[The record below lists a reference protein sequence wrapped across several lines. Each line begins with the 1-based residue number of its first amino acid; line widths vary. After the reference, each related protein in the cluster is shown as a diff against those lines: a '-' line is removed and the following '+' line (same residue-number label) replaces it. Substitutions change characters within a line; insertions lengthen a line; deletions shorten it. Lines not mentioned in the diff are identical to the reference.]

1 MIIIRNPYVQ
11 VLGGIFWD
19 IKANYEAPTQ
29 EGRPGDIRLVLPYPK
44 GQPTF
49 KDYVGQYREQYMDAM
64 CTATNDSSYPWTQTD
79 NVLQSTNHNHNSSS
93 TYKLTFKKAGVL
105 TFEYNVSSE
114 GSSDPLTIKH
124 NTTTLVN
131 KGGTG
136 NSYTAQTI
144 TVAVND
150 TVEFT
155 YKKDYSVSSGQDTAY
170 IRDLWLD
177 PEDGIADIPG
187 IPGIPESVYDEF
199 NTVWQEWR
207 KGLPLPNLSDVEHVS
222 INTNLLVND
231 GNVFAENG
239 IFLFSALD
247 GKLGT
252 AEAQLFNNRTVGI
265 DTYLSR
271 SVVNVDGL
279 QLVCDVYVWDIK
291 TKTWVKVELQRLPM
305 VKVEHLNIASWVSN
319 GVSAGDIS
327 VWDALNIS
335 EATSTYHNT
344 GNHAFEEQ
352 FDILSWISTGIT
364 ATQLNVWTQLNITD
378 GGTLTINNN
387 PTPF

>member
-19 IKANYEAPTQ
+19 IKASYEAPTQ

-49 KDYVGQYREQYMDAM
+49 KDYVGQYRDQYMDAM
-64 CTATNDSSYPWTQTD
+64 CTVTNNSSYPWTQAD
-79 NVLQSTNHNHNSSS
+79 NILQSTNHNHSSSS

-105 TFEYNVSSE
+105 TFEWNVSSE
-114 GSSDPLTIKH
+114 GSSDPLIIKH

-136 NSYTAQTI
+136 NSYTAQTV

-155 YKKDYSVSSGQDTAY
+155 YKKDSSVSSGQDTAY
-170 IRDLWLD
+170 IKDLWLD
-177 PEDGIADIPG
+177 PEDGIAN

-199 NTVWQEWR
+199 NVDWQEWR
-207 KGLPLPNLSDVEHVS
+207 EGLPLPNLSDVEQVG
-222 INTNLLVND
+222 INTNLVESD
-231 GNVFAENG
+231 GNVFGKNG
-239 IFLFSALD
+239 IFLFSAFN
-247 GKLGT
+247 GTLGT

-271 SVVNVDGL
+271 SVVNIDGM

-291 TKTWVKVELQRLPM
+291 TKTWVKAEYQRLPLT
-305 VKVEHLNIASWVSN
+305 VSDTLNIASWVSN
-319 GVSAGDIS
+319 GISAEDIS
-327 VWDALNIS
+327 VWDELNLID
-335 EATSTYHNT
+335 TMSTYKNT
-344 GNHAFEEQ
+344 GAHAFEEQ
-352 FDILSWISTGIT
+352 LSILSWVSNGLDV
-364 ATQLNVWTQLNITD
+364 TQLNVWTALNIAD
-378 GGTLTINNN
+378 GGTTTKNDN
-387 PTPF
+387 PIPF

>member
-44 GQPTF
+44 GQPTLQ
-49 KDYVGQYREQYMDAM
+49 DYINPYLDTIRTV
-64 CTATNDSSYPWTQTD
+64 TNDPAYPWKQVD
-79 NVLQSTNHNHNSSS
+79 NILQSTVHTGSKHGW
-93 TYKLTFKKAGVL
+93 YRLKFDVAGTL
-105 TFEYNVSSE
+105 TFEWNVSSE
-114 GSSDPLTIKH
+114 SSDRLHITH
-124 NTTTLVN
+124 NTTLLVN
-131 KGGTG
+131 QGGT
-136 NSYTAQTI
+136 NNTYKPLSITI
-144 TVAVND
+144 AAGD
-150 TVEFT
+150 TVEFK
-155 YKKDYSVSSGQDTAY
+155 YSKDSSVNSGQDTAY
-170 IRDLWLD
+170 IKDLLFE
-177 PEDGIADIPG
+177 PEGG
-187 IPGIPESVYDEF
+187 IPDSVYNEF
-199 NTVWQEWR
+199 NAAWQAWR
-207 KGLPLPNLSDVEHVS
+207 DGLTLPDISDIEQVG
-222 INTNLLVND
+222 IYTNLLVND
-231 GNVFAENG
+231 GNVFGENG

-247 GKLGT
+247 GTLGE

-271 SVVNVDGL
+271 SVVNIGGM
-279 QLVCDVYVWDIK
+279 QLICDVYVWDIK
-291 TKTWVKVELQRLPM
+291 THTWVKAEFQRLPI

-319 GVSAGDIS
+319 GVSVEGFS
-327 VWDALNIS
+327 VRDALSIS

-352 FDILSWISTGIT
+352 FDIMSWISTGVTT
-364 ATQLNVWTQLNITD
+364 AQLNVWTQLNITD

>member
-44 GQPTF
+44 GQP
-49 KDYVGQYREQYMDAM
+49 KLQDYLNPYLDTIR
-64 CTATNDSSYPWTQTD
+64 TITNDPAYPWKQVD
-79 NVLQSTNHNHNSSS
+79 NVLQSTNHTHSEHGW
-93 TYKLTFKKAGVL
+93 YRLKFDVAGTL
-105 TFEYNVSSE
+105 TFEYMVSSE
-114 GSSDPLTIKH
+114 SSDYLYISH
-124 NTTTLVN
+124 NDTRIVTTS
-131 KGGTG
+131 GTN
-136 NSYTAQTI
+136 NSYTAKTI
-144 TVAVND
+144 AIAAND
-150 TVEFT
+150 TVEFK
-155 YKKDYSVSSGQDTAY
+155 YVKDGSVDSGQDTAY
-170 IRDLWLD
+170 IKDLLFE
-177 PEDGIADIPG
+177 PEG
-187 IPGIPESVYDEF
+187 GIPESIYDEF
-199 NTVWQEWR
+199 NAAWQEWR
-207 KGLPLPNLSDVEHVS
+207 DGLTLPDISDIEQVS
-222 INTNLLVND
+222 VNTNLLVND
-231 GNVFAENG
+231 GNVFGENG

-247 GKLGT
+247 GTLGE

-271 SVVNVDGL
+271 SVVNIDGM

-291 TKTWVKVELQRLPM
+291 THTWVKAEFQRLPM
-305 VKVEHLNIASWVSN
+305 VKVEHLNIASWISN
-319 GVSAGDIS
+319 GVSVEGFS

-352 FDILSWISTGIT
+352 FDIMSWISTGIA

>member
-44 GQPTF
+44 GQPIF

-79 NVLQSTNHNHNSSS
+79 NVLQSNNHSHNSSS
-93 TYKLTFKKAGVL
+93 TYTLTFKKAGVL

-114 GSSDPLTIKH
+114 GSDPLTIKH
-124 NTTTLVN
+124 NSTTLVN

-136 NSYTAQTI
+136 NSYTAKTI
-144 TVAVND
+144 AIAAND
-150 TVEFT
+150 TVAFT
-155 YKKDYSVSSGQDTAY
+155 YKKDSSASSGQDTAY

-177 PEDGIADIPG
+177 PEDSIAD

-199 NTVWQEWR
+199 NAAWQEWR
-207 KGLPLPNLSDVEHVS
+207 DGLTLPDISSIEQVC
-222 INTNLLVND
+222 INTNLIDTD
-231 GNVFAENG
+231 GNVFGEDG
-239 IFLFSALD
+239 IFLFSALN
-247 GKLGT
+247 GTLGT

-271 SVVNVDGL
+271 SVVNIGGM
-279 QLVCDVYVWDIK
+279 QLECDVYVWDIK
-291 TKTWVKVELQRLPM
+291 TKTWVKAKYQRLPIA
-305 VKVEHLNIASWVSN
+305 KVERFKILDWYTKGVDVSSVQIWSLLNAQETITKLVNTGVHEFSENVDIASWY
-319 GVSAGDIS
+319 
-327 VWDALNIS
+327 
-335 EATSTYHNT
+335 TP
-344 GNHAFEEQ
+344 
-352 FDILSWISTGIT
+352 
-364 ATQLNVWTQLNITD
+364 TD
-378 GGTLTINNN
+378 MPTTINIWALLSPADSGTITKNDN
-387 PTPF
+387 PIPF

>member
-19 IKANYEAPTQ
+19 IKATYEAPTQ

-49 KDYVGQYREQYMDAM
+49 KDYVGSYREQYMDAM
-64 CTATNDSSYPWTQTD
+64 CTATNDSSYPWTQVG
-79 NVLQSTNHNHNSSS
+79 NVLQSTNHSNSTSS

-114 GSSDPLTIKH
+114 GADPLIIKH

-136 NSYTAQTI
+136 NSYTAQTV

-155 YKKDYSVSSGQDTAY
+155 YKKDHSAHSGQDTAY
-170 IRDLWLD
+170 IKDLWLD
-177 PEDGIADIPG
+177 PEDGIAN

-199 NTVWQEWR
+199 NTDWQEWR
-207 KGLPLPNLSDVEHVS
+207 EGLPLPKLSDVEQVS
-222 INTNLLVND
+222 INTNLVESD
-231 GNVFAENG
+231 GNVFGKNG
-239 IFLFSALD
+239 IFLFSEFN
-247 GKLGT
+247 GTLGT
-252 AEAQLFNNRTVGI
+252 AEAQLFDNRTVGI
-265 DTYLSR
+265 EVYLSR
-271 SVVNVDGL
+271 SVVNIDGM

-291 TKTWVKVELQRLPM
+291 TKTWVKAQFQRLPLTLSDT
-305 VKVEHLNIASWVSN
+305 LNIATWVSNGISAEDISIWDKLNLTETASTYKNTGAHAIEEQFTILSWVSN
-319 GVSAGDIS
+319 GLDV
-327 VWDALNIS
+327 
-335 EATSTYHNT
+335 
-344 GNHAFEEQ
+344 
-352 FDILSWISTGIT
+352 
-364 ATQLNVWTQLNITD
+364 TQLNVWTKLNIAD
-378 GGTLTINNN
+378 SGTLNKNDN

>member
-19 IKANYEAPTQ
+19 IKANYEAPTG
-29 EGRPGDIRLVLPYPK
+29 EGRPGDIRLVMPYPR
-44 GQPTF
+44 GQPTLQ
-49 KDYVGQYREQYMDAM
+49 DYLNPYLDTIRTV
-64 CTATNDSSYPWTQTD
+64 TNDPAYPWKQVD
-79 NVLQSTNHNHNSSS
+79 NVLQSTVHTASKHGW
-93 TYKLTFKKAGVL
+93 YRLKFDVAGTL
-105 TFEYNVSSE
+105 TFEWNVSSE
-114 GSSDPLTIKH
+114 GSDRLHITH
-124 NTTTLVN
+124 NTTILVN
-131 KGGTG
+131 QGGT
-136 NSYTAQTI
+136 NNTYQPLSITI
-144 TVAVND
+144 AAGD
-150 TVEFT
+150 TVEFK
-155 YKKDYSVSSGQDTAY
+155 YVKDSSGNSGQDTAY
-170 IRDLWLD
+170 IKDLLFE
-177 PEDGIADIPG
+177 PEG
-187 IPGIPESVYDEF
+187 GIPESIYNEF
-199 NTVWQEWR
+199 NAAWQEWR
-207 KGLPLPNLSDVEHVS
+207 EGLPLPNLSDVEQVS

-231 GNVFAENG
+231 GNVFGENG

-271 SVVNVDGL
+271 SVVNIDGL
-279 QLVCDVYVWDIK
+279 QLECDVYVWDIK

-305 VKVEHLNIASWVSN
+305 VKVERLNIASWVSN
-319 GVSAGDIS
+319 GISAGDIS
-327 VWDALNIS
+327 VWNALNIS

-344 GNHAFEEQ
+344 GNHALAEQ
-352 FDILSWISTGIT
+352 FDILSWISNGIT

>member
-19 IKANYEAPTQ
+19 IKANYEVPTG

-44 GQPTF
+44 GQP
-49 KDYVGQYREQYMDAM
+49 KLQDYLNTYLDTVR
-64 CTATNDSSYPWTQTD
+64 TVTNDPAYPWKQVD
-79 NVLQSTNHNHNSSS
+79 NVLQSTNHTHGKHGW
-93 TYKLTFKKAGVL
+93 YRLKFDVAGTL
-105 TFEYNVSSE
+105 TFEWNVSSE
-114 GSSDPLTIKH
+114 GSDRLYITH

-131 KGGTG
+131 QGGTN
-136 NSYTAQTI
+136 NSYTAKTI
-144 TVAVND
+144 TIAAGD
-150 TVEFT
+150 TVEFK
-155 YKKDYSVSSGQDTAY
+155 YVKDSSVNSGQDTAY
-170 IRDLWLD
+170 IKDLLFE
-177 PEDGIADIPG
+177 PEG
-187 IPGIPESVYDEF
+187 GIPESVYNEF
-199 NTVWQEWR
+199 NAAWQAWR
-207 KGLPLPNLSDVEHVS
+207 DGLTLPDISDIEHVS

-231 GNVFAENG
+231 GNVFGENG

-247 GKLGT
+247 GTLGE

-271 SVVNVDGL
+271 SVVNIDGM
-279 QLVCDVYVWDIK
+279 QLECDVYVWDIK
-291 TKTWVKVELQRLPM
+291 TQTWVKAEYQRLPM
-305 VKVEHLNIASWVSN
+305 VKVERLNIASWVSN
-319 GVSAGDIS
+319 GVSVEGFS

-352 FDILSWISTGIT
+352 FDILSWISNGIT
-364 ATQLNVWTQLNITD
+364 TTQLNVWPQLNITD